1 MNRRKFIKK
10 GALAAIGA
18 AAVGKSKGLL
28 GAVPA
33 PRPAGQKARVSVI
46 WGDQLGKISPNVY
59 GHFTEH
65 LGGCIYDA
73 MWVGEG
79 SPIPNDGGVRKDT
92 AEALKRIK
100 APMIRWPGGCFAD
113 QYHWRDGVG
122 PREKRPRTWNI
133 WWGRDESN
141 QFGTDEFMKY
151 CKMSGAEPYLC
162 FNVGSGTPAEALD
175 WLEYCNGKEST
186 SLAAM
191 RAANGHPEP
200 YNVRY
205 WSIGNENWGC
215 GGNFDAE
222 DYAREY
228 ARFATYLRRFAE
240 GSKAEFVACG
250 LFLGDWNQKFFE
262 TLLRRP
268 FARGRIEG
276 VHHLSVHHYY
286 FGCGDATK
294 FTDEDYLWAF
304 ANIRILERFIKE
316 TQAIIEHYT
325 QGKDRIGIALDEW
338 GIWHPVPSTGDTG
351 LLQPNTLRDALLA
364 CATFNMMHRFGDA
377 ISMANIAQTFNVLQ
391 ALAFTKGAKMAL
403 TPTYH
408 AFDLYT
414 PHMGAMSLKTLVDS
428 PGFTGKITGR
438 IPADMQDWVI
448 TTTGGRREFPSEY
461 LSASAS
467 LNESAKQVALSLV
480 NAHLTEPMEVEINLA
495 GPDSPAIKGGTMREL
510 TSASVRDENT
520 LDKPDVIKLSAPKS
534 LSVSGNKFV
543 HTVPAHTA
551 QTLLLNVG

>member
-1 MNRRKFIKK
+1 MNRRRFIEK
-10 GALAAIGA
+10 GTLAALGA
-18 AAVGKSKGLL
+18 AAVGKSTGLASL
-28 GAVPA
+28 IPA
-33 PRPAGQKARVSVI
+33 PRAASQRARVSVL
-46 WGDQLGKISPNVY
+46 WGDHLGKINPNVY

-79 SPIPNDGGVRKDT
+79 SSIPNDGGVRKDT
-92 AEALKRIK
+92 AEAMKRIK

-113 QYHWRDGVG
+113 QYHWRDGIG
-122 PREKRPRTWNI
+122 PRAKRPRTWNI

-141 QFGTDEFMKY
+141 QFGTDDFMKY
-151 CKMSGAEPYLC
+151 CKMSGSEPYLC

-191 RAANGHPEP
+191 RAANGHPDP

-228 ARFATYLRRFAE
+228 ARYATYLGRFAE

-268 FARGRIEG
+268 FARGRIQG
-276 VHHLSVHHYY
+276 VQHLSVHHYY

-294 FTDEDYLWAF
+294 FTDDDYFWAF

-316 TQAIIEHYT
+316 TRSIVEHYT
-325 QGKDRIGIALDEW
+325 SGKDRIGIALDEW
-338 GIWHPVPSTGDTG
+338 GIWHPVPQTGSEG

-364 CATFNMMHRFGDA
+364 AATFNMMHSFGDA

-391 ALAFTKGAKMAL
+391 AMAFTKGPKMAL
-403 TPTYH
+403 TPTYY
-408 AFDLYT
+408 AFDLFQ

-428 PGFTGKITGR
+428 PTFTGKITASV
-438 IPADMQDWVI
+438 PLEMQDWVL

-467 LNESAKQVALSLV
+467 WNESANQVCVSLV
-480 NAHLTEPMEVEINLA
+480 NAHLTEPMEVEINIA
-495 GPDSPAIKGGTMREL
+495 GPGSPAVRGGTMREL
-510 TSASVRDENT
+510 TSASVHDENT
-520 LDKPDVIKLSAPKS
+520 LDKPDVIRTSAPKP
-534 LSVSGNKFV
+534 LSVSGSKFV
-543 HTVPAHTA
+543 HAIPAHTA
-551 QTLLLNVG
+551 QSLVLSVG

>member
-1 MNRRKFIKK
+1 MKRRKFIES
-10 GALAAIGA
+10 GTLAAIGTA
-18 AAVGKSKGLL
+18 AAGKGSALAGMI
-28 GAVPA
+28 AAPPPA
-33 PRPAGQKARVSVI
+33 TQRAKVNVI
-46 WGDQLGKISPNVY
+46 WGDQLGKINPNVY

-79 SPIPNDGGVRKDT
+79 SSIPNDGGVRRDT
-92 AEALKRIK
+92 AEALRRIG

-113 QYHWRDGVG
+113 QYHWRDGIG
-122 PREKRPRTWNI
+122 PRADRPRTWNI

-151 CKMSGAEPYLC
+151 CRMSGSEPYIC

-175 WLEYCNGKEST
+175 WLEYCNGKEQT

-191 RAANGHPEP
+191 RTANGHPEP

-205 WSIGNENWGC
+205 WAIGNENWGC

-228 ARFATYLRRFAE
+228 ARFATYLSRFAE
-240 GSKAEFVACG
+240 GSNAEFVACG

-268 FARGRIEG
+268 FAFGRIQG

-286 FGCGDATK
+286 FGCGDATR
-294 FTDEDYLWAF
+294 FTDDDYLWAF
-304 ANIRILERFIKE
+304 ANIRILDRFIRE
-316 TQAIIEHYT
+316 TRAIVDHYT
-325 QGKDRIGIALDEW
+325 QGRDRIGIALDEW

-364 CATFNMMHRFGDA
+364 CATFNMLHSFGDA

-391 ALAFTKGAKMAL
+391 AMAFTKGANMAL

-408 AFDLYT
+408 AFDLYQ
-414 PHMGAMSLKTLVDS
+414 PHMGAISLRTLVDS
-428 PGFTGKITGR
+428 PTFMGKLTASV
-438 IPADMQDWVI
+438 PQEMQDWVV
-448 TTTGGRREFPSEY
+448 TTTGGRREFPSDY
-461 LSASAS
+461 LTASAS
-467 LNESAKQVALSLV
+467 WSEPARQVAISLV
-480 NAHLTEPMEVEINLA
+480 NAHLTEPMEVEISLA
-495 GPDSPAIKGGTMREL
+495 GPGSPSLNGGAMREL

-520 LDKPDVIKLSAPKS
+520 LERPDVITLSTSRPVRA
-534 LSVSGNKFV
+534 SGSNFV

-551 QTLLLNVG
+551 QTLVLNVG